1 MVLGYK
7 EEKGT
12 IRDAASGM
20 DPLFFDDLGFEYPSI
35 PEGILCSIISNS
47 LQPINIMKLST
58 EFSKGKTNRTDIRGV
73 NHLFQ
78 CFTIYCSILYRTV
91 PLAVQTPLISAL
103 LRYIDRLFG
112 YSMIYTF
119 ESVKTFNF
127 TYHNTRRHASQT
139 PRVGRFGSKR

>member
-12 IRDAASGM
+12 IRDAARGM
-20 DPLFFDDLGFEYPSI
+20 EPLFFDLGFEYPSI

-47 LQPINIMKLST
+47 LQPIN

-73 NHLFQ
+73 NPLFQ
-78 CFTIYCSILYRTV
+78 CCTIYCSILYHPV
-91 PLAVQTPLISAL
+91 SLAVQTPLISAL

-112 YSMIYTF
+112 CSMIYTF
-119 ESVKTFNF
+119 ESLKTFHF
-127 TYHNTRRHASQT
+127 TYHNTRKHTASQT
-139 PRVGRFGSKR
+139 PRVGRFGSKL